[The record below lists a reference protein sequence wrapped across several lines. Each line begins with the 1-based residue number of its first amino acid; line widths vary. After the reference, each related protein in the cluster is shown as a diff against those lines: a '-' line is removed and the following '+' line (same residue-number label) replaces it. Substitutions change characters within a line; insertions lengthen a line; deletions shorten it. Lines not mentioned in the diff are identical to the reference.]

1 MKLNMIKRVNEKKG
15 DIKVLRRQGQI
26 PSILYSQTRP
36 TESICVNSTEF
47 GACLR
52 QIPQGRLATTVFDLS
67 DGSAQ
72 VRAIVKD
79 IQYHPTTY
87 QILHIDFVELVDGK
101 KVSVKV
107 PVECTGV
114 ADCSGI
120 KLGGFLRQV
129 IRYVKVECDPNAIP
143 AKFDI
148 DVRDLG
154 IKQTRRVS
162 DIKLP
167 QDVRPL
173 AKLDEVLV
181 VIAKR

>member
-1 MKLNMIKRVNEKKG
+1 MQKVN
-15 DIKVLRRQGQI
+15 
-26 PSILYSQTRP
+26 
-36 TESICVNSTEF
+36 
-47 GACLR
+47 
-52 QIPQGRLATTVFDLS
+52 
-67 DGSAQ
+67 
-72 VRAIVKD
+72 
-79 IQYHPTTY
+79 
-87 QILHIDFVELVDGK
+87 
-101 KVSVKV
+101 VKV

-114 ADCSGI
+114 ADCTGI

-129 IRYVKVECDPNAIP
+129 IRYVKVECDPHAIP
-143 AKFDI
+143 SKFDI